1 MPAGTV
7 LALLALLVLLVLLG
21 LLGLLG
27 PNGALVPADAGQARI
42 AGYDLAGQTRR
53 VRTAVGVMLLM
64 AVTRSSRPHLRPGDL
79 ATWRPGD
86 LATWRPGGPATWRP
100 GGPAARSA
108 YVAWRSTTT
117 PPGRLHRFGLC
128 RPGPDDPEL
137 DQPAFRTHELLPLSS

>member
-7 LALLALLVLLVLLG
+7 LALLALLVLLVLLV

-64 AVTRSSRPHLRPGDL
+64 AVTRSSRP
-79 ATWRPGD
+79 A
-86 LATWRPGGPATWRP
+86 AWRPGGLAARRPNDLAARRP
-100 GGPAARSA
+100 GDPLRVRRLALDHDAAGPSPPVRSLA
-108 YVAWRSTTT
+108 S
-117 PPGRLHRFGLC
+117 
-128 RPGPDDPEL
+128 
-137 DQPAFRTHELLPLSS
+137 RT